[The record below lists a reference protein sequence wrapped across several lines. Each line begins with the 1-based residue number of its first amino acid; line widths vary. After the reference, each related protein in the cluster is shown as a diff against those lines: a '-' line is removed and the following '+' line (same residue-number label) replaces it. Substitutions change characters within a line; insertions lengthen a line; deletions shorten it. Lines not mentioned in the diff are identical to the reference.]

1 MAFMNRLNL
10 KIKGDNGPSSPYA
23 KLLTKFFNV
32 ATGLMKFYLAIE
44 LIIFIIFLID
54 VIFEDTN
61 QVIIERRGLF
71 FSLAIVMG
79 LIHSIFNNLIDRKI
93 IQLPEEF
100 KLSRLMLVIP
110 TILAMLN
117 FITLRGNLI
126 TDFTFSLIFGL
137 IIMALHK
144 VIVLYFDVDTVVSYI
159 FLFLAI
165 MIFFSDSFYINNF
178 ETPLWDLL
186 KRPLTLRNILTFS
199 LPLALTA
206 MGAAF
211 NERAGVINIG
221 LEGLLVMS
229 AFGAVYFA
237 IRFDNPWMGLL
248 GAIMMG
254 GLLGL
259 VHAFLTITMKSEQ
272 IVTGVAINLFAAG
285 ATALLTALIWTP
297 GKSDSLNEVQI
308 FEKVNYFNMNF
319 HLNLGFF
326 EHTFDM
332 SRFLKAIRFSNIDR
346 LIGTNGIKDWSI
358 MGHRVDKWP
367 VIGHIFKIMVNFFS
381 EFPDPLLVFNNQTP
395 AIFLGILL
403 LPLGHILLFK
413 TKIGLR
419 IRAIGE
425 SPQAA
430 ATAGINVHKYQYFAV
445 ILSGMLTGFAGGIIA
460 FELKL
465 FFAEMTLGQGFYS
478 LAIMIFGKWTVIG
491 AVGAALFFG
500 FFRTM
505 SIKISVAP
513 DLAPNTPPPIV
524 NVIPNIIALLALA
537 GFVGRARPPASIG
550 IPYDPNEGE

>member
-10 KIKGDNGPSSPYA
+10 KIKRADGPSSLYV
-23 KLLTKFFNV
+23 KLLKKFFNV
-32 ATGLMKFYLAIE
+32 VKGLMKFYLAIE

-54 VIFEDTN
+54 VMFEDTN
-61 QVIIERRGLF
+61 QVIIDRRGLF
-71 FSLAIVMG
+71 FTLAIFMVI
-79 LIHSIFNNLIDRKI
+79 IHSAFNTSIDRKM

-100 KLSRLMLVIP
+100 KLSKLMLVVP

-117 FITLRGNLI
+117 FITLKGNLMS
-126 TDFTFSLIFGL
+126 DFIFSLIFGL
-137 IIMALHK
+137 IIMGLHK
-144 VIVLYFDVDTVVSYI
+144 VTVFYFDLDTVVSYL
-159 FLFLAI
+159 FLFLTTLLV
-165 MIFFSDSFYINNF
+165 FNDSAYINNF
-178 ETPLWDLL
+178 EIPFWDLL
-186 KRPLTLRNILTFS
+186 KRWRTLENILIFS

-229 AFGAVYFA
+229 AFSAIYFA
-237 IRFDNPWMGLL
+237 IRFDNPWIGLL
-248 GAIMMG
+248 GAIIMG

-259 VHAFLTITMKSEQ
+259 VHGFLTITMKSEQ

-285 ATALLTALIWTP
+285 AAALLTALIWTP
-297 GKSDSLNEVQI
+297 GKSDSLSEMQT

-319 HLNLGFF
+319 HADLYFF
-326 EHTFDM
+326 DFTLDM
-332 SRFLKAIRFSNIDR
+332 SRVLRALRFTNIDR
-346 LIGTNGIKDWSI
+346 LF
-358 MGHRVDKWP
+358 DKYGLDNIP
-367 VIGHIFKIMVNFFS
+367 YLGSFFT

-395 AIFLGILL
+395 AIFIGILL

-419 IRAIGE
+419 LRAIGE

-445 ILSGMLTGFAGGIIA
+445 ILSGMLTGFGGAIIA

-465 FFAEMTLGQGFYS
+465 FFAEMTFGQGFYS

-491 AVGAALFFG
+491 SIGAALFFG
-500 FFRTM
+500 FFRIM
-505 SIKISVAP
+505 SIKISVSVDPAI
-513 DLAPNTPPPIV
+513 APNTPPPII
-524 NVIPNIIALLALA
+524 NMIPNIIALLALA